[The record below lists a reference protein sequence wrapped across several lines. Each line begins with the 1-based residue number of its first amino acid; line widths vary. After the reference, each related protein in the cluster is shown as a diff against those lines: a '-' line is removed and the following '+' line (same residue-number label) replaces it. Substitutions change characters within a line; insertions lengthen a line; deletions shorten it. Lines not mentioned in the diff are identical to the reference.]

1 MCVSRS
7 HRSSAA
13 AAAAG
18 PTLDVLCCAV
28 CPLQV
33 KYVTI
38 AGTFVKGV
46 KASGEG
52 TLLQKFAGAGYQ
64 QVCVWGGGGAAGWGR
79 GFHDRWLAGGCG
91 R

>member
-1 MCVSRS
+1 VTSY
-7 HRSSAA
+7 
-13 AAAAG
+13 
-18 PTLDVLCCAV
+18 DVLCCV
-28 CPLQV
+28 SQV

-64 QVCVWGGGGAAGWGR
+64 QVR
-79 GFHDRWLAGGCG
+79 GLGLKVQACACACLTTW
-91 R
+91 